1 MALTQG
7 YQDYIQFAQTDE
19 SASGDIAELKGKRR
33 RIALNAA
40 KGIADARREN
50 AKQQGALR
58 HGTGASG
65 VAVSSQ
71 ADALD
76 DAENAAW
83 QEIYNIGKLA
93 QEQNEALSRKISA
106 AKRKKHYNII
116 SGLADLAELGGSV
129 QG

>member
-40 KGIADARREN
+40 KDIADARREN

-58 HGTGASG
+58 HAAGASG

-93 QEQNEALSRKISA
+93 QEQSASISRKIGA
-106 AKRKKHYNII
+106 AKRKKHFNVA
-116 SGLADLAELGGSV
+116 SGLADFAELGGSV
-129 QG
+129 RG

>member
-19 SASGDIAELKGKRR
+19 SARDSIADLKSKRR
-33 RIALNAA
+33 RNALNAA
-40 KGIADARREN
+40 KDIASARREN
-50 AKQQGALR
+50 LKQQGAFR
-58 HGTGASG
+58 HGIGASG
-65 VAVSSQ
+65 VTVSSQ

-76 DAENAAW
+76 DADNAARR
-83 QEIYNIGKLA
+83 EIYDIGKLA
-93 QEQNEALSRKISA
+93 QEQNEALSRKIGA